1 MPGNASYGWPSADS
15 PRFPRGSSLGGARAA
30 PIVGHSPTGIALFV
44 FLQRNATHGP
54 RVRLGLPPVMGAT
67 GSFFLATT
75 PLRSLGV
82 VDLFGKTRTFRNIS
96 HVGFNYKN
104 FLAMQFRGLI
114 LRESGQAANSLPS
127 RDL

>member
-1 MPGNASYGWPSADS
+1 MRRMGREFASACPLQWV
-15 PRFPRGSSLGGARAA
+15 LRAC
-30 PIVGHSPTGIALFV
+30 
-44 FLQRNATHGP
+44 
-54 RVRLGLPPVMGAT
+54 
-67 GSFFLATT
+67 FFLATT

-82 VDLFGKTRTFRNIS
+82 VDLFGKTRTFRNIG
-96 HVGFNYKN
+96 HAGFNYKN